1 MLQLIFFTE
10 ENGKSPVTELM
21 DGFHSEVSEK
31 LKVALKKLHMSWGS
45 KVCNA
50 KKLDQGLFE
59 LRVSHNKLKYRLLFK
74 TSGNLL
80 LILHLLVKKRW
91 QISQKDKKVALD
103 RFRRYLQ
110 LNGQIIGTPFGA

>member
-1 MLQLIFFTE
+1 MQQVIFFAE
-10 ENGKSPVTELM
+10 ESGKSPVTALM
-21 DGFHSEVSEK
+21 DGLDSEVSEK
-31 LKVALKKLHMSWGS
+31 LHVALKKLHMSWGT

-59 LRVSHNKLKYRLLFK
+59 LRVSHNKLKYRFLFK
-74 TSGNLL
+74 TSGNAL

-103 RFRRYLQ
+103 RFRRHLQ
-110 LNGQIIGTPFGA
+110 LNG